1 MSLDHPVCFWRR
13 LFYFHKYVGV
23 SNTFALYTATLRSAQ
38 LAGIGDKT
46 GSLEKG
52 KCADLIVTKENPL
65 KDLRVLRKLELVMAS
80 GKLTQ
85 ES

>member
-1 MSLDHPVCFWRR
+1 M
-13 LFYFHKYVGV
+13 

-80 GKLTQ
+80 GKLTRNPKVKIRKQ
-85 ES
+85 VEAELDKFLTE